1 MAMSTRSAGRSR
13 RALVNIKLALLAVLS
28 LTVLPGAVLAQ
39 PTHVVRPG
47 ETLWDISRQ
56 HMNTPLRWP
65 ELQRGNAVPVP
76 EHLKPGQ
83 VLLLGG
89 GTAVAKVVELSGS
102 AWLKRGNGAPR
113 ALVQGAAVRAND
125 VVVTD
130 RGAFLSLGLGDGS
143 RLVMPSSSAV
153 QVLVTNGRVT
163 QLQLLDGRVEA
174 HVEKQRGREFEIRNR
189 TAALGVR
196 GTHFRARNEEG
207 VISAEVIEGEVAV
220 SSANR
225 PALMLAAASGALL
238 EGPGAL
244 QVQALLPPPQNARQG
259 QGGTQAAAVPVAGA
273 VGYRMQLAR
282 DERFLQLA
290 YEERSQQGEFAL
302 PADLQTGFYHLRLT
316 AFDARQ
322 LEGMPGDSIVYVGV
336 RAAEAGVRR
345 MDDGRYEIS
354 WPARPGQRYAF
365 ELARTPAFAPALVS
379 EPALYG
385 GGALV
390 GPLDVPGRYHWR
402 SREVTTPGAEATVFE
417 GSFDVPAQP
426 PKNR

>member
-1 MAMSTRSAGRSR
+1 MVLSTRSADRSE
-13 RALVNIKLALLAVLS
+13 RALANNRVALLAVLS
-28 LTVLPGAVLAQ
+28 FTVLSGAARAQ

-47 ETLWDISRQ
+47 DTLWDISRQ

-89 GTAVAKVVELSGS
+89 GTAVAAVVELSGS
-102 AWLKRGNGAPR
+102 AWLKRGNDAPR
-113 ALVQGAAVRAND
+113 ALAQGAAVQAND

-130 RGAFLSLGLGDGS
+130 RGAFLSLGMGDGS

-153 QVLVTNGRVT
+153 QVLVANGRVT
-163 QLQLLDGRVEA
+163 QLKLLDGRVEA

-196 GTHFRARNEEG
+196 GTHFRARAEEG
-207 VISAEVIEGEVAV
+207 VISAEVIEGAVAV
-220 SSANR
+220 SSANG
-225 PALMLAAASGALL
+225 PGLLLAAASGALL

-244 QVQALLPPPQNARQG
+244 QSQPLLPAPQNAQ
-259 QGGTQAAAVPVAGA
+259 QGGGRAAVVPVTGA
-273 VGYRMQLAR
+273 VSYRMQLAR

-290 YEERSQQGEFAL
+290 HEERSQQGEFAL
-302 PADLQTGFYHLRLT
+302 PADLQAGFYHLRLT

-322 LEGMPGDSIVYVGV
+322 LEGMPGDSIVYI
-336 RAAEAGVRR
+336 AADATPAGVRR

-365 ELARTPAFAPALVS
+365 ELARTAAFAPALAS
-379 EPALYG
+379 EPVLYG
-385 GGALV
+385 GGVLV
-390 GPLDVPGRYHWR
+390 GPLDMPGRYHWR
-402 SREVTTPGAEATVFE
+402 GREIKAPGAQPMVFE
-417 GSFDVPAQP
+417 GSFEVPAFLP
-426 PKNR
+426 ARP

>member
-1 MAMSTRSAGRSR
+1 MAMSMRPSGKSR
-13 RALVNIKLALLAVLS
+13 RPPSSSSLALLAVLS
-28 LTVLPGAVLAQ
+28 LTLLSGAAQ
-39 PTHVVRPG
+39 AQSTHVVRPG

-56 HMNTPLRWP
+56 HMSTPLRWP

-76 EHLKPGQ
+76 EHLQPGH

-89 GTAVAKVVELSGS
+89 SPAVAAVVELAGN
-102 AWLKRGNGAPR
+102 AWLKRGNAAPR
-113 ALVQGAAVRAND
+113 ALAQGAAVRAND

-153 QVLVTNGRVT
+153 QVMVANGRVT
-163 QLQLLDGRVEA
+163 RLQLLDGRVEA

-189 TAALGVR
+189 TAGLAVR

-220 SSANR
+220 SSADR
-225 PALMLAAASGALL
+225 PALLLGAASGTLL

-244 QVQALLPPPQNARQG
+244 QAQPLLPPPQNAP
-259 QGGTQAAAVPVAGA
+259 QGGAQAVVVPVTGA

-282 DERFLQLA
+282 DDRFLQLA

-302 PADLQTGFYHLRLT
+302 PKDLQAGFYHLRLT

-322 LEGMPGDSIVYVGV
+322 LEGMPGDSIVYIGVG
-336 RAAEAGVRR
+336 AAQAGVRR

-390 GPLDVPGRYHWR
+390 GPLDMPGRYHWR
-402 SREVTTPGAEATVFE
+402 SREITTSGGEAMVFE
-417 GSFDVPAQP
+417 GSFDVPAP
-426 PKNR
+426 PLKNP

>member
-1 MAMSTRSAGRSR
+1 MAMSMRPSGQSR
-13 RALVNIKLALLAVLS
+13 RSPSSSSLALLAVLS
-28 LTVLPGAVLAQ
+28 LTLLSGAARAQ
-39 PTHVVRPG
+39 STHVVRPG

-56 HMNTPLRWP
+56 HMSTPLRWP

-83 VLLLGG
+83 ILKLAG
-89 GTAVAKVVELSGS
+89 GTAVATVVELSGN
-102 AWLKRGNGAPR
+102 AWLKRGTAAPR
-113 ALVQGAAVRAND
+113 ALAQGAAVWAND
-125 VVVTD
+125 VVMTD

-153 QVLVTNGRVT
+153 QVMVANGRVT
-163 QLQLLDGRVEA
+163 RLQLLDGRVEA

-189 TAALGVR
+189 TAGLAVR

-207 VISAEVIEGEVAV
+207 VTTAEVIEGAVAV
-220 SSANR
+220 SSADR
-225 PALMLAAASGALL
+225 PALLLAAASGTLL

-244 QVQALLPPPQNARQG
+244 QAQPLLPPPQNAQ
-259 QGGTQAAAVPVAGA
+259 QGGAQTSVVPVTGA
-273 VGYRMQLAR
+273 TGYRMQLAR
-282 DERFLQLA
+282 DDRFLQLT
-290 YEERSQQGEFAL
+290 YEQRSKQGDFAL
-302 PADLQTGFYHLRLT
+302 PADLQPGFYHLRLT

-322 LEGMPGDSIVYVGV
+322 LEGMPGDSIVYIGV
-336 RAAEAGVRR
+336 PAAQAGVRR

-354 WPARPGQRYAF
+354 WPARPGQRFAF

-379 EPALYG
+379 EPALYS

-390 GPLDVPGRYHWR
+390 GPLEVPGRYYWR
-402 SREVTTPGAEATVFE
+402 SREITTPGAEAMVFE

-426 PKNR
+426 LKNP